1 MPGWDYAPQAYSR
14 VSNID
19 FVIWILV
26 GPYKYYMQ
34 NCQRTVK
41 FYPIWGLSQRNCSG
55 LQLTLV
61 PGWDS
66 APHPLSRVSNVN
78 FVILIF
84 LGRAMNI
91 PWKIAKGRQSFS
103 HLGFR
108 SNVLY
113 EPLTDLSFLV
123 GFCTSSPQQGV
134 KYQLW
139 YLDFFGG
146 NPIYIPWKNAKGRK
160 SSFPLGL

>member
-1 MPGWDYAPQAYSR
+1 MHHNTKKLKSVKGPYKTFDLNPKWEKLCRPLAIFHGIFIALPKKIKITKLDYAPQAHSR

-66 APHPLSRVSNVN
+66 APHPLSTRVGKN
-78 FVILIF
+78 FSVL
-84 LGRAMNI
+84 
-91 PWKIAKGRQSFS
+91 WHFS
-103 HLGFR
+103 RG
-108 SNVLY
+108 
-113 EPLTDLSFLV
+113 
-123 GFCTSSPQQGV
+123 
-134 KYQLW
+134 
-139 YLDFFGG
+139 
-146 NPIYIPWKNAKGRK
+146 YI
-160 SSFPLGL
+160 